1 MVSVPVYTAAEAA
14 RCPLQDHRHVGNN
27 WFRCEECGADTARNP
42 VSFRAFTRLE
52 GVHLSHCPGA
62 CDRHRA
68 AVRRTGPWQRRRDSG
83 QKLNPYH
90 LPMSLMLSIAL
101 WNLVTRLGE
110 AQILLP
116 AALLTA
122 SWFVWRDR
130 SPRLAVVWMGGIA
143 AATLVTTASKIA
155 FMGYGLGWAALD
167 FTGVSGHSMFAAAIY
182 PLTGVAIASAVAG
195 MQAPRWWR
203 LGLAIGMLLA
213 LLVGLSRVAVEAHS
227 WSEVVAGLL
236 VGGAVPWW
244 AARAERAPPARH
256 SLWLPVVVCVW
267 LGSALPNAPPSPTHG
282 WVTQLALAI
291 SGRDQPYTRADLLA
305 PRAAPTDGAH

>member
-1 MVSVPVYTAAEAA
+1 
-14 RCPLQDHRHVGNN
+14 
-27 WFRCEECGADTARNP
+27 
-42 VSFRAFTRLE
+42 
-52 GVHLSHCPGA
+52 
-62 CDRHRA
+62 
-68 AVRRTGPWQRRRDSG
+68 
-83 QKLNPYH
+83 
-90 LPMSLMLSIAL
+90 MSLMLSIAL

-110 AQILLP
+110 APILLP

-130 SPRLAVVWMGGIA
+130 SPRLAIVWLSGIA

-203 LGLAIGMLLA
+203 LGLAIGMVLA
-213 LLVGLSRVAVEAHS
+213 LLVGLSRVVVEAHS

-236 VGGAVPWW
+236 VGGAVTWW

-256 SLWLPVVVCVW
+256 SLWLPVVVCAW

-282 WVTQLALAI
+282 WVTKLSLAI
-291 SGRDQPYTRADLLA
+291 SGREQPYTRADLLA
-305 PRAAPTDGAH
+305 PRASPADSAH

>member
-1 MVSVPVYTAAEAA
+1 
-14 RCPLQDHRHVGNN
+14 
-27 WFRCEECGADTARNP
+27 
-42 VSFRAFTRLE
+42 
-52 GVHLSHCPGA
+52 
-62 CDRHRA
+62 
-68 AVRRTGPWQRRRDSG
+68 
-83 QKLNPYH
+83 
-90 LPMSLMLSIAL
+90 MSLMLPIAL

-130 SPRLAVVWMGGIA
+130 SPRLAVVWLGGIV

-167 FTGVSGHSMFAAAIY
+167 FTGVSGHSMYAAAIY

-195 MQAPRWWR
+195 MQAPRWWP
-203 LGLAIGMLLA
+203 LGLAIGVALA
-213 LLVGLSRVAVEAHS
+213 LLVGLSRVMVDAHS

-236 VGGAVPWW
+236 VGSAVTWW

-256 SLWLPVVVCVW
+256 SLWLPVVVCIW
-267 LGSALPNAPPSPTHG
+267 LGTTLPNAPPSPTHG
-282 WVTQLALAI
+282 WVTQLALAV

-305 PRAAPTDGAH
+305 RRAAPAGGVH